1 MLYPIYIQYDISVSF
16 THRWSYCADG
26 QMYGWTYVRT
36 YIYIYIY
43 RAATLKSKKYKLD
56 LKMTQIGEKYKLG
69 DKIQAKIQAKI

>member
-1 MLYPIYIQYDISVSF
+1 MELLCGRTDV
-16 THRWSYCADG
+16 RMD
-26 QMYGWTYVRT
+26 VRT
-36 YIYIYIY
+36 DIHIYIYIY